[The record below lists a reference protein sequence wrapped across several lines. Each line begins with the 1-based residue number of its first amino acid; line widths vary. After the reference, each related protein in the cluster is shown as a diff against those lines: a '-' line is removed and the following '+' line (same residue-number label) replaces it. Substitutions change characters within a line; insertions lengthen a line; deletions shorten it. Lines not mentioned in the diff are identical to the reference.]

1 MISMGVLGLLLLTNV
16 NMTKKIYYLET
27 CNTCQRIMKELGV
40 DNSWEQREIKSKS
53 ISKKEVDQLKKMSG
67 SYERLFSRR
76 AMKYRQWGLHEK
88 DLGEKDYRDLITQ
101 EYTFLNRPVI
111 ILDDT
116 IYIGSGKKAIAAA
129 KEALGR

>member
-1 MISMGVLGLLLLTNV
+1 MGVLGLLLLTNV